1 LRGHRPRQLTFRY
14 VSALLSIAGL
24 LAAGQLLVQCALD
37 RQEGDAR
44 VINLA
49 GRQRM
54 LSQRLCMLMLAG
66 GDPGALARV
75 ADEWQASQ
83 QALSSA
89 RDNSDDIDA
98 LFEQIAGD
106 HRAMLAGARRAIAGG
121 GDRDADARLAVAHQ
135 DAFLAGMD
143 HIVATYE
150 REARDRV
157 IRLRRIELA
166 LLSLALVVL
175 ALEGLFVFR
184 PAVRAL
190 RQHLADRDQV
200 ERQLLEVADRDQKR
214 IAQVIHDGVGQHL
227 VGVSSLVK
235 TLRQRA
241 ATGGDTA
248 AREARL
254 DEIDRLLAEAVD
266 QTRSLARGLHSHTL
280 EMAGL
285 VEALRELAVRTE
297 KIFGITCRV
306 DAGDV
311 AEPPLDVL
319 VHLHNIAREAVAN
332 AAKHAQAS
340 LIEVSL
346 VEIAGELRLTVRDD
360 GVGIAPQAGPGM
372 GLQMMQHR
380 AKMIG
385 ASLQVGAGEA
395 KGTVV
400 SCTLPAGDHA

>member
-44 VINLA
+44 VINMA

-54 LSQRLCMLMLAG
+54 LSQRLCMLMMAG
-66 GDPGALARV
+66 GDLRELLRV
-75 ADEWQASQ
+75 TDEWQASQ
-83 QALSSA
+83 AALSSA

-106 HRAMLAGARRAIAGG
+106 HRAMLGAARRMLA
-121 GDRDADARLAVAHQ
+121 GDRDADAKPAVAHQ
-135 DAFLAGMD
+135 DAFLSGMD
-143 HIVATYE
+143 HIVAAYE

-166 LLSLALVVL
+166 LLALALVVL
-175 ALEGLFVFR
+175 ALVGMFVFR

-190 RQHLADRDQV
+190 RQHLAERDQA
-200 ERQLLEVADRDQKR
+200 ERQLLEVADREQKR
-214 IAQVIHDGVGQHL
+214 IAQVLHDGVGQHL
-227 VGVSSLVK
+227 IGVSSLVK
-235 TLRQRA
+235 ALGKDANQ
-241 ATGGDTA
+241 D
-248 AREARL
+248 ARL
-254 DEIDRLLAEAVD
+254 DEIGRLLAEAVD

-285 VEALRELAVRTE
+285 VEALRELAMRTE

-306 DAGDV
+306 DAGEV

-332 AAKHAQAS
+332 AAKHAHAS
-340 LIEVSL
+340 MIEVSL

-360 GVGIAPQAGPGM
+360 GVGIAPQAGTGM
-372 GLQMMQHR
+372 GLQMMRHR

-385 ASLQVGAGEA
+385 ASLRVAAGEA

-400 SCTLPAGDHA
+400 SCTLPLGDHV

>member
-1 LRGHRPRQLTFRY
+1 VLTFRY

-44 VINLA
+44 VINMA

-54 LSQRLCMLMLAG
+54 LSQRLCMLMMAAE
-66 GDPGALARV
+66 DPRELARV
-75 ADEWQASQ
+75 ADEWQTSQ
-83 QALSSA
+83 AALSSA
-89 RDNSDDIDA
+89 RDNSDDVDA
-98 LFEQIAGD
+98 LFEQIAVD
-106 HRAMLAGARRAIAGG
+106 HRAMLGAARRMLA
-121 GDRDADARLAVAHQ
+121 GDRDADAKLAVAHQ

-143 HIVATYE
+143 RIVAVYE

-166 LLSLALVVL
+166 LLALALVVL
-175 ALEGLFVFR
+175 ALEGAFVFR

-190 RQHLADRDQV
+190 RQHLAERDRA
-200 ERQLLEVADRDQKR
+200 ERQLLEVADREQKR
-214 IAQVIHDGVGQHL
+214 IAQVLHDGVGQHL

-241 ATGGDTA
+241 PTGGDTA

-254 DEIDRLLAEAVD
+254 DEIDGLLAEAVD
-266 QTRSLARGLHSHTL
+266 QTRSLARELHSHTL

-306 DAGDV
+306 DAGEV

-332 AAKHAQAS
+332 AAKHAHAS
-340 LIEVSL
+340 VIEVSL
-346 VEIAGELRLTVRDD
+346 VELAGELRLTVRDD

-385 ASLQVGAGEA
+385 ASLRVAAEA

-400 SCTLPAGDHA
+400 SCTLPAGDHV

>member
-1 LRGHRPRQLTFRY
+1 VRGHRPRQLTFRY

-24 LAAGQLLVQCALD
+24 LAAGQLLVQRALD

-44 VINLA
+44 VINMA

-66 GDPGALARV
+66 GDRGELARV

-83 QALSSA
+83 EALSSA
-89 RDNSDDIDA
+89 RDNSDDIDE
-98 LFEQIAGD
+98 LFEQIAAD
-106 HRAMLAGARRAIAGG
+106 HRAMLGAARRTLAGEG
-121 GDRDADARLAVAHQ
+121 GADVKLAVSHQ

-143 HIVATYE
+143 RIVAAYE
-150 REARDRV
+150 RQARDRV

-166 LLSLALVVL
+166 LLALALVML
-175 ALEGLFVFR
+175 ALVGVFVFR
-184 PAVRAL
+184 PAVRGL
-190 RQHLADRDQV
+190 REHLAERDRA
-200 ERQLLEVADRDQKR
+200 ERQLLDVADREQKR
-214 IAQVIHDGVGQHL
+214 IAQVLHDGVGQHL

-235 TLRQRA
+235 TLRV
-241 ATGGDTA
+241 GGDTT
-248 AREARL
+248 ARL

-306 DAGDV
+306 DAGEV

-340 LIEVSL
+340 LIEISL
-346 VEIAGELRLTVRDD
+346 VDVAGELRLTVRDD
-360 GVGIAPQAGPGM
+360 GLGIAPQAGPGM

-385 ASLQVGAGEA
+385 ASLRVAAGEA
-395 KGTVV
+395 KGTIV
-400 SCTLPAGDHA
+400 SCTLPAGDHG